1 MLVAVEWSCLIGLLS
16 AITFNAIMYA
26 VMGRSCVTVW
36 SKMFIHGGG
45 FFCLFFLA
53 QHVTINLCAASI
65 KINRAYVKSSLV
77 VRGMI
82 RTATE

>member
-1 MLVAVEWSCLIGLLS
+1 MVAVEWSCLIGLLS
-16 AITFNAIMYA
+16 AIMFNAIMYA
-26 VMGRSCVTVW
+26 VVGRSCVTVW
-36 SKMFIHGGG
+36 SKMFIHGG
-45 FFCLFFLA
+45 FFGGVFA